1 MDIIIFVHRAIKIC
15 RITFI
20 VSTSFKN
27 NLFIDSITINDWTGG
42 IEKIGDKGLKEATGK
57 GKDTFLKKSNPEH
70 PGRHID
76 LKDAVDLDI
85 YCRKNGFGTPLLES
99 YKTILD
105 KATGISSNYKPDE
118 IRQTVTKILEE
129 LGDVSETVSSA
140 IKDGKVTETEKNKI
154 SKEIKELEIQ
164 ISTIK
169 KQVGLGEK
177 HDYKYKTGEKIKNRD
192 EDGLKSD

>member
-1 MDIIIFVHRAIKIC
+1 MSNELISRDEGLHCDFACHLYTKHLVNRLPEETVIEII
-15 RITFI
+15 
-20 VSTSFKN
+20 
-27 NLFIDSITINDWTGG
+27 
-42 IEKIGDKGLKEATGK
+42 
-57 GKDTFLKKSNPEH
+57 
-70 PGRHID
+70 
-76 LKDAVDLDI
+76 KDAVDLDI
-85 YCRKNGFGTPLLES
+85 YCRKNGFGTPLLDS

-177 HDYKYKTGEKIKNRD
+177 HDYKYKSGEKIKNRD
-192 EDGLKSD
+192 EDGLKPT

>member
-1 MDIIIFVHRAIKIC
+1 MLKMSEKPGNKRPYTKEKRNIKRNPYSIEDGIKDI
-15 RITFI
+15 
-20 VSTSFKN
+20 
-27 NLFIDSITINDWTGG
+27 
-42 IEKIGDKGLKEATGK
+42 IEKIGDKGLREATGK
-57 GKDTFLKKSNPEH
+57 GKDSFLKKSNPTY

-85 YCRKNGFGTPLLES
+85 YCRTNGLGTPLLDS

-105 KATGISSNYKPDE
+105 KATGIESNYKPDE
-118 IRQTVTKILEE
+118 IRKTVTKILEE

-140 IKDGKVTETEKNKI
+140 IKDGKVTEAEKNNI

-177 HDYKYKTGEKIKNRD
+177 HNYKDKTGVKIENRNY
-192 EDGLKSD
+192 DGLKSD

>member
-1 MDIIIFVHRAIKIC
+1 MPKMSKKRNIKRNPYSIEDGIKDI
-15 RITFI
+15 
-20 VSTSFKN
+20 
-27 NLFIDSITINDWTGG
+27 
-42 IEKIGDKGLKEATGK
+42 IEKIGDKGLREATGK
-57 GKDTFLKKSNPEH
+57 GIDTFLKKSNPEH

-85 YCRKNGFGTPLLES
+85 YCRNNGLGTPLLDS

-105 KATGISSNYKPDE
+105 KATGVSSNYKPDE
-118 IRQTVTKILEE
+118 IRKTVTKILEE

-140 IKDGKVTETEKNKI
+140 IKDGKVTESEKNNI

>member
-1 MDIIIFVHRAIKIC
+1 LFTDNKKVIRMGKMKEKRYIK
-15 RITFI
+15 R
-20 VSTSFKN
+20 N
-27 NLFIDSITINDWTGG
+27 PYSIEDGLKDV
-42 IEKIGDKGLKEATGK
+42 IEKIGEKGVKEATGK

-85 YCRKNGFGTPLLES
+85 YCRTNGFGTPLLES

-105 KATGISSNYKPDE
+105 NATGVSSNYKPEE
-118 IRQTVTKILEE
+118 IRKTVTKILEE

-140 IKDGKVTETEKNKI
+140 IKDGKVTESEKKDI
-154 SKEIKELEIQ
+154 SKEIKELEVQ

-169 KQVGLGEK
+169 KQVGLGKK
-177 HDYKYKTGEKIKNRD
+177 HDYIDQRTGEKVKNRD
-192 EDGLKSD
+192 EDGLKSE

>member
-1 MDIIIFVHRAIKIC
+1 MFTDNKKVIRMGKMKEKRYIK
-15 RITFI
+15 R
-20 VSTSFKN
+20 N
-27 NLFIDSITINDWTGG
+27 PYSIEDGLKDV
-42 IEKIGDKGLKEATGK
+42 IEKIGEKGVKEATGK

-85 YCRKNGFGTPLLES
+85 YCRTNGFGTPLLES

-105 KATGISSNYKPDE
+105 NATGVSSNYKPEE
-118 IRQTVTKILEE
+118 IRKTVTKILEE

-140 IKDGKVTETEKNKI
+140 IKDGKVTESEKKDI
-154 SKEIKELEIQ
+154 SKEIKELEVQ

-169 KQVGLGEK
+169 KQVGLGKK
-177 HDYKYKTGEKIKNRD
+177 HDYIDQRTGEKVKNRD
-192 EDGLKSD
+192 EDGLKSE

>member
-1 MDIIIFVHRAIKIC
+1 MGKMKEKRYIK
-15 RITFI
+15 R
-20 VSTSFKN
+20 N
-27 NLFIDSITINDWTGG
+27 PYSIEDGLKDV
-42 IEKIGDKGLKEATGK
+42 IEKIGEKGVKEATGK

-85 YCRKNGFGTPLLES
+85 YCRINGFGTPLLES

-105 KATGISSNYKPDE
+105 KATGVSSNYKPEE
-118 IRQTVTKILEE
+118 IRKTVTKILEE

-140 IKDGKVTETEKNKI
+140 IKDGKVTESEKKDI
-154 SKEIKELEIQ
+154 SKEIKELEVQ

-177 HDYKYKTGEKIKNRD
+177 HDYKYKIGEKIKNRD
-192 EDGLKSD
+192 EDGLKSE

>member
-1 MDIIIFVHRAIKIC
+1 M
-15 RITFI
+15 
-20 VSTSFKN
+20 
-27 NLFIDSITINDWTGG
+27 
-42 IEKIGDKGLKEATGK
+42 
-57 GKDTFLKKSNPEH
+57 
-70 PGRHID
+70 
-76 LKDAVDLDI
+76 DI
-85 YCRKNGFGTPLLES
+85 YCRNNGLGTPLLDS

-105 KATGISSNYKPDE
+105 KATGVSSNYKPDE

-140 IKDGKVTETEKNKI
+140 IKDGKVTETEKNNI

-177 HDYKYKTGEKIKNRD
+177 HDYKHKSGSIIKNRD
-192 EDGLKSD
+192 YDGLKSD